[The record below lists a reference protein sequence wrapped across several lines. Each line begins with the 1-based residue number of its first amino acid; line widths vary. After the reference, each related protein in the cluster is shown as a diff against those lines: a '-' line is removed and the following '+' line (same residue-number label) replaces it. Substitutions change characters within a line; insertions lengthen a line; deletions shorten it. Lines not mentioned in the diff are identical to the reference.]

1 MQSIGENDFEC
12 FAGTGLDRPLIAKC
26 MAVDRQ
32 PVASSTA
39 ILMRLNLTQ
48 VPDCRGALL
57 GQIDEKRD
65 TLKASALDL
74 KKVSD

>member
-1 MQSIGENDFEC
+1 M
-12 FAGTGLDRPLIAKC
+12 AKF

-32 PVASSTA
+32 PVGSSTV
-39 ILMRLNLTQ
+39 ILMRLNLIQ

-65 TLKASALDL
+65 TLKASAARPEQGQ
-74 KKVSD
+74 

>member
-1 MQSIGENDFEC
+1 MQSIGENEVEC
-12 FAGTGLDRPLIAKC
+12 SGGTGVDRPLIATC
-26 MAVDRQ
+26 MAVDRRS
-32 PVASSTA
+32 VGSSTA